1 MASDLVRVAISIQV
15 CHIQYFSL
23 SLYVFQR
30 IIRLLYF
37 AIILSIVTIVCW
49 LASLIKKNERKK
61 IDRQNLIR
69 SLGPDVEAA
78 FKEIGSYY
86 NYGHYITESERI
98 ALKKK
103 YDDLDLMVGML
114 LRKKEII
121 NSEHYELFSRF
132 HTAMTDTVNHKRVNN
147 EHFIE
152 NQLSCCSHYFDTVL
166 AHPLDAQQREAI
178 VSLEDNVLVI
188 SSAGSGKTM
197 TTVGKVRYLIDVQ
210 HVPAD
215 KILLITFTRKAAESL
230 SERLGE
236 KKLKCRTFHKL
247 ALDIIGEATGEK
259 PTITPPDFSV
269 QVYHKLSQENPAF
282 RAAIADYI
290 IRSRYTMRDQF
301 EYDSRQ
307 DYMQD
312 RQRYGIQAFF
322 KDMDG
327 KPVFCKSDEESKI
340 CDFLGSRGIKFRY
353 EEKYEVN
360 TVDAEY
366 RQYCPDFSI
375 YIDGPNGTMK
385 RVYLEHFAINE
396 YGHCPSFF
404 SSEEESNYKQGIIW
418 KRQLHQQ
425 NNTTLLETY
434 SAGFQRGD
442 VFKLLSAQ
450 LSALGAIFNKAT
462 HQSVSR
468 ELLRQ
473 EENILAMLT
482 SFNFLLKS
490 RDRTMEDIRTQVG
503 RGPDA
508 ITINDIISPFVE
520 AYQQIELD
528 NNEVDF
534 TDAIIRATDLCN
546 NGYRP
551 DYDYILV
558 DEFQDISMDRY
569 RFLQALRRKDPLT
582 KLFCVG
588 DDWQSIYR
596 FAGSDMA
603 LFKQFEQYFGY
614 TKKCLME
621 TTYRFGEPAIADSS
635 KFILA
640 NPEQAVKNV
649 HSFCD
654 DAETKL
660 DFLSTDGR
668 DDIVETVKYLAD
680 QIPKDKEI
688 LLLGRY
694 SFDVNILK
702 NTELAVHEGHS
713 GVYVTYGSRKMNF
726 MTVHQSKGLEC
737 DYIILLNC
745 NGGTVGFPSQISD
758 SPVLKYVLSEPDAYA
773 FSEERRVFYV
783 GITRAKKHTWVL
795 YDMNNP
801 SPFVKEFVKTL
812 EQKADPGAGIP
823 KAELCPK
830 CHCGRIKVIKK
841 GVAVNGNPFT
851 TFACSNEKYGCDY
864 LETKFVNLNS
874 THRTRRK

>member
-1 MASDLVRVAISIQV
+1 MIAI
-15 CHIQYFSL
+15 
-23 SLYVFQR
+23 
-30 IIRLLYF
+30 
-37 AIILSIVTIVCW
+37 IVTIVFIAI
-49 LASLIKKNERKK
+49 LLSVVIVLRRRAREEKHKKLLDLIER
-61 IDRQNLIR
+61 IR
-69 SLGPDVEAA
+69 PEVEAA
-78 FKEIGSYY
+78 FKEISSFY
-86 NYGHYITESERI
+86 NYGHYITESERMML
-98 ALKKK
+98 ADK
-103 YDDLDLMVGML
+103 YADLELVVRTILRSKDLPV
-114 LRKKEII
+114 
-121 NSEHYELFSRF
+121 NSGNEVFHRF
-132 HTAMTDTVNHKRVNN
+132 ETAMKNTNEHKKTNN
-147 EHFIE
+147 EHFIQNE
-152 NQLSCCSHYFDTVL
+152 LIRCAPYFDTVL
-166 AHPLDAQQREAI
+166 AYPLDAQQREAV

-210 HVPAD
+210 HIPAE

-236 KKLKCRTFHKL
+236 KNLKCRTFHKL
-247 ALDIIGEATGEK
+247 ALDIISEATGEK
-259 PTITPPDFSV
+259 PSITPQDFSV
-269 QVYHKLSQENPAF
+269 QVYHRLSQENPVF
-282 RAAIADYI
+282 KSAIADYI

-301 EYDSRQ
+301 EYSSME
-307 DYMQD
+307 DYMRD
-312 RQRYGIQAFF
+312 RQKHGIQAFF

-327 KPVFCKSDEESKI
+327 RPVFCKSDEESQI
-340 CDFLGSRGIKFRY
+340 CDFLGSRGVKFRY
-353 EEKYEVN
+353 EEKYEIN

-375 YIDGPNGTMK
+375 YIDGPDGQFK
-385 RVYLEHFAINE
+385 RVYLEHFAVNE
-396 YGHCPSFF
+396 AGRCPSFF
-404 SSEEESNYKQGIIW
+404 SPEDEIKYQQGITW

-425 NNTTLLETY
+425 HGTILLETS
-434 SAGFQRGD
+434 SAGFHRGD
-442 VFKLLSAQ
+442 IFQNLSRQLLE
-450 LSALGAIFNKAT
+450 LGAAFTKAT
-462 HQSVSR
+462 QQNVAR
-468 ELLRQ
+468 ELVRQ

-490 RDRTMEDIRTQVG
+490 RDTSMESIRQQVG
-503 RGPDA
+503 HGPDA
-508 ITINDIISPFVE
+508 VTINDIVAPFVE
-520 AYQQIELD
+520 AYRNMENE

-534 TDAIIRATDLCN
+534 TDAIIQATELCN
-546 NGYRP
+546 NGHRP

-569 RFLQALRRKDPLT
+569 RFLQSLRRKDPLT

-603 LFKQFEQYFGY
+603 LFKSFEKFFGF

-649 HSFCD
+649 HSFRE

-660 DFLSTDGR
+660 DFLATEGR
-668 DDIVETVKYLAD
+668 KGVVEAVKYLAD
-680 QIPKDKEI
+680 HIPSDKEI

-694 SFDVNILK
+694 GFDVNVFK
-702 NTELAVHEGHS
+702 NTDLPVHEGKD
-713 GVYVTYGSRKMNF
+713 GVYVTYGRRRMDF

-745 NGGTVGFPSQISD
+745 NGGTIGFPSQISD

-773 FSEERRVFYV
+773 FSEERRIFYV

-795 YDMNNP
+795 YDINNP
-801 SPFVKEFVKTL
+801 SLFVKEFVQTL
-812 EQKADPGAGIP
+812 EGNTRPGNDIP
-823 KAELCPK
+823 ASELCPK
-830 CHCGRIKVIKK
+830 CHCGRIRVVKK
-841 GVAVNGNPFT
+841 GVAVNGNPYT
-851 TFACSNEKYGCDY
+851 TYACSNERFGCDY

-874 THRTRRK
+874 TYRTPRNRSRL

>member
-1 MASDLVRVAISIQV
+1 MP
-15 CHIQYFSL
+15 
-23 SLYVFQR
+23 YVF
-30 IIRLLYF
+30 
-37 AIILSIVTIVCW
+37 IILLFFAVITWALFW
-49 LASLIKKNERKK
+49 LYNKRRERNRKK
-61 IDRQNLIR
+61 IIGYLASIAPDIEDALADIC
-69 SLGPDVEAA
+69 SL
-78 FKEIGSYY
+78 FSYS
-86 NYGHYITESERI
+86 HYITESERLSIEEKYFDLFKKVAVIIKSSVVDEFPHKESIQRFYKAMSDTI
-98 ALKKK
+98 AHKKTNNK
-103 YDDLDLMVGML
+103 HFID
-114 LRKKEII
+114 
-121 NSEHYELFSRF
+121 NQ
-132 HTAMTDTVNHKRVNN
+132 TVNNA
-147 EHFIE
+147 
-152 NQLSCCSHYFDTVL
+152 HYFDTIL
-166 AHPLDAQQREAI
+166 AYPLDQQQREAI

-188 SSAGSGKTM
+188 SSAGSGKTL

-210 HVPAD
+210 NVPAE

-269 QVYHKLSQENPAF
+269 QVYHKLSQENPNF
-282 RAAIADYI
+282 RTAIADYI
-290 IRSRYTMRDQF
+290 IRSRYTMRDQY
-301 EYDSRQ
+301 EYTSRQ
-307 DYMQD
+307 EYMQD
-312 RQRYGIQAFF
+312 RQKYGIQAFF
-322 KDMDG
+322 RDMDG
-327 KPVFCKSDEESKI
+327 RPVYCKSDEESQI
-340 CDFLGSRGIKFRY
+340 CDFLGSRGVKFRY

-375 YIDGPNGTMK
+375 YIDGPDGQTK
-385 RVYLEHFAINE
+385 RVYLEHFAVNE
-396 YGHCPSFF
+396 YDRCPSFF
-404 SSEEESNYKQGIIW
+404 SAEDEFKYKQGIQW
-418 KRQLHQQ
+418 KRQLHQE
-425 NNTTLLETY
+425 NGTTLLETS
-434 SAGFQRGD
+434 SAEFHSGLVFQALT
-442 VFKLLSAQ
+442 KQLLD
-450 LSALGAIFNKAT
+450 LGAVFSKAT
-462 HQSVSR
+462 SQSVSR
-468 ELLRQ
+468 ELVRQ

-490 RDRTMEDIRTQVG
+490 RDRTMDDITRQVG
-503 RGPDA
+503 SGPDA
-508 ITINDIISPFVE
+508 ITVNDIIAPFVE
-520 AYQQIELD
+520 AYRQMEQE

-534 TDAIIRATDLCN
+534 TDAIIRATELCN
-546 NGYRP
+546 NGHRP

-569 RFLQALRRKDPLT
+569 RFLQALRRKSPLT

-603 LFKQFEQYFGY
+603 LFKQFDKFFGY

-621 TTYRFGEPAIADSS
+621 TTYRFGEPAIAESS

-649 HSFCD
+649 HSFKL

-660 DFLSTDGR
+660 DFLSTNGR
-668 DDIVETVKYLAD
+668 DGVIETVKYLAD
-680 QIPKDKEI
+680 QIPADKEI

-694 SFDVNILK
+694 GFDVNIFK
-702 NTELAVHEGHS
+702 NTELAVHDTKDRI
-713 GVYVTYGSRKMNF
+713 YVTYGQRQMNF

-745 NGGTVGFPSQISD
+745 NGGTIGFPSQISD

-812 EQKADPGAGIP
+812 EPETKPGACIP
-823 KAELCPK
+823 ATELCPK
-830 CHCGRIKVIKK
+830 CHCGRIKVVKK
-841 GVAVNGNPFT
+841 GVAVNGNPYT

-874 THRTRRK
+874 THRSSKK

>member
-1 MASDLVRVAISIQV
+1 M
-15 CHIQYFSL
+15 
-23 SLYVFQR
+23 LYV
-30 IIRLLYF
+30 L
-37 AIILSIVTIVCW
+37 IIL
-49 LASLIKKNERKK
+49 LILTLFLGVWIPARKK
-61 IDRQNLIR
+61 KREKKHRERLETISKLT
-69 SLGPDVEAA
+69 PDIEAA
-78 FKEIGSYY
+78 LAEVCTFYSYS
-86 NYGHYITESERI
+86 HYITESERA
-98 ALKKK
+98 ALDEKYTALNHDVSAIISCKELEESPKK
-103 YDDLDLMVGML
+103 DSFL
-114 LRKKEII
+114 
-121 NSEHYELFSRF
+121 RF
-132 HTAMTDTVNHKRVNN
+132 HKAMSDTKGHKMANN

-152 NQLSCCSHYFDTVL
+152 NQLKGCAQYFDTVL
-166 AHPLDAQQREAI
+166 AYPLDQQQREAV

-188 SSAGSGKTM
+188 SSAGSGKTI

-210 HVPAD
+210 KVSPE

-247 ALDIIGEATGEK
+247 ALDIIGEATGKK

-282 RAAIADYI
+282 KAAIADYI
-290 IRSRYTMRDQF
+290 IRSRYTMRDQY
-301 EYDSRQ
+301 EYTSMQ
-307 DYMQD
+307 EYMQD
-312 RQRYGIQAFF
+312 RQKHGIQAFF

-327 KPVFCKSDEESKI
+327 RPVFCKSDEESQI

-353 EEKYEVN
+353 EEKYQVN
-360 TVDAEY
+360 TVDAEH
-366 RQYCPDFSI
+366 RQYRPDFSI
-375 YIDGPNGTMK
+375 YIDGLDGQTK
-385 RVYLEHFAINE
+385 RVYLEHFAVNE
-396 YGHCPSFF
+396 YDRCPSFF
-404 SSEEESNYKQGIIW
+404 STEDEFKYKQGIQW

-425 NNTTLLETY
+425 NGTLLLETS
-434 SAGFQRGD
+434 SAGFHRGD
-442 VFKLLSAQ
+442 VFQVLTKQLLD
-450 LSALGAIFNKAT
+450 LGAVFSKAT
-462 HQSVSR
+462 SQSVSR
-468 ELLRQ
+468 ELVRQ

-490 RDRTMEDIRTQVG
+490 RDRTMDDITRQVG

-508 ITINDIISPFVE
+508 ITVNEIIAPFVE
-520 AYQQIELD
+520 AYRQMEQET
-528 NNEVDF
+528 NEVDF
-534 TDAIIRATDLCN
+534 TDAIIRATELCN
-546 NGYRP
+546 NGHRP

-569 RFLQALRRKDPLT
+569 RFLQALRRKSPLT

-603 LFKQFEQYFGY
+603 LFKQFDQFFGY

-621 TTYRFGEPAIADSS
+621 TTYRFGEPAIAESS

-649 HSFCD
+649 HSFKL

-668 DDIVETVKYLAD
+668 DGVVETVKYLAD
-680 QIPKDKEI
+680 QIPADKEI

-694 SFDVNILK
+694 GFDINVFK
-702 NTELAVHEGHS
+702 NTELAVHDS
-713 GVYVTYGSRKMNF
+713 KDRIYVTYGQRQMNF

-745 NGGTVGFPSQISD
+745 NGGTIGFPSQISD

-812 EQKADPGAGIP
+812 EPETKPGAGIP
-823 KAELCPK
+823 ESELCPK
-830 CHCGRIKVIKK
+830 CHCGRIKAIKK
-841 GVAVNGNPFT
+841 GVAVNGNPYT
-851 TFACSNEKYGCDY
+851 TYACSNEKYGCDY
-864 LETKFVNLNS
+864 LETKFVNLNGF
-874 THRTRRK
+874 RKKPSKKQ

>member
-1 MASDLVRVAISIQV
+1 M
-15 CHIQYFSL
+15 
-23 SLYVFQR
+23 LYVL
-30 IIRLLYF
+30 IILLVV
-37 AIILSIVTIVCW
+37 AIILWVMIP
-49 LASLIKKNERKK
+49 
-61 IDRQNLIR
+61 IR
-69 SLGPDVEAA
+69 SKQKAKKHQERLEAIAHLRPDIESA
-78 FKEIGSYY
+78 FAEISSFYSYS
-86 NYGHYITESERI
+86 HYITETERLML
-98 ALKKK
+98 AEK
-103 YDDLDLMVGML
+103 YDELVREVKPL
-114 LRKKEII
+114 LNTKEMEESA
-121 NSEHYELFSRF
+121 NKDAFLRF
-132 HTAMTDTVNHKRVNN
+132 HTAMTDTRAHKKANN
-147 EHFIE
+147 DHFVE
-152 NQLSCCSHYFDTVL
+152 NELSRCSQYFDTVL
-166 AHPLDAQQREAI
+166 NYPLDAQQREAV

-197 TTVGKVRYLIDVQ
+197 TTVGKVRYLVDVQ
-210 HVPAD
+210 HVPAE

-259 PTITPPDFSV
+259 PTITPQDFSV
-269 QVYHKLSQENPAF
+269 QVYHKLSQENPTF

-301 EYDSRQ
+301 EYSSME
-307 DYMQD
+307 DYMMD
-312 RQRYGIQAFF
+312 RQKHGIQAFF

-327 KPVFCKSDEESKI
+327 RPVFCKSDEESQI

-375 YIDGPNGTMK
+375 YIDGPDGTVK
-385 RVYLEHFAINE
+385 RVYLEHFAVNE
-396 YGHCPSFF
+396 AGRCPSFF
-404 SSEEESNYKQGIIW
+404 STEDEIKYLQGMSW
-418 KRQLHQQ
+418 KRNLHQM
-425 NNTTLLETY
+425 NGTKLLETS
-434 SAGFQRGD
+434 SAGFHRGD
-442 VFKLLSAQ
+442 VFQVLGSQ
-450 LSALGAIFNKAT
+450 LQDLGAIFSKAT
-462 HQSVSR
+462 QQNVAR

-473 EENILAMLT
+473 EENILGMLT
-482 SFNFLLKS
+482 AFNFLLKS
-490 RDRTMEDIRTQVG
+490 RNRTMDDIRLSAG
-503 RGPDA
+503 AGPDA
-508 ITINDIISPFVE
+508 ITINDIVEPFVE
-520 AYQQIELD
+520 AYRQMEEE
-528 NNEVDF
+528 NNEIDF
-534 TDAIIRATDLCN
+534 TDAIIRATELCN
-546 NGYRP
+546 NGHRP

-569 RFLQALRRKDPLT
+569 RFLQALRRKEPLT

-603 LFKQFEQYFGY
+603 LFKSFEKFFGY

-621 TTYRFGEPAIADSS
+621 TTYRFGEPAIAESS

-640 NPEQAVKNV
+640 NPEQAQKSV
-649 HSFCD
+649 HSFRD
-654 DAETKL
+654 DAETCL
-660 DFLSTDGR
+660 DFLSTNGR
-668 DDIVETVKYLAD
+668 ESVVETVKYLAD
-680 QIPKDKEI
+680 QIPADKEI

-694 SFDVNILK
+694 GFDINIFK
-702 NTELAVHEGHS
+702 NTDLAVHDGQN
-713 GVYVTYGSRKMNF
+713 GAYVTYGHRKMNF

-745 NGGTVGFPSQISD
+745 NGGTIGFPSQISD

-801 SPFVKEFVKTL
+801 SPFVKEFVTTL
-812 EQKADPGAGIP
+812 ELETKPGAGIP
-823 KAELCPK
+823 ASELCPK

-841 GVAVNGNPFT
+841 GVAVNGNPYT
-851 TFACSNEKYGCDY
+851 TFACTNEKYGCDY

-874 THRTRRK
+874 THRTPRKKIGY

>member
-1 MASDLVRVAISIQV
+1 MA
-15 CHIQYFSL
+15 
-23 SLYVFQR
+23 
-30 IIRLLYF
+30 F
-37 AIILSIVTIVCW
+37 A
-49 LASLIKKNERKK
+49 
-61 IDRQNLIR
+61 
-69 SLGPDVEAA
+69 
-78 FKEIGSYY
+78 EIGSYY
-86 NYGHYITESERI
+86 NFSHFITETERL
-98 ALKKK
+98 ALAEK
-103 YDDLDLMVGML
+103 YDALDREVKSL
-114 LRKKEII
+114 LNSKELEE
-121 NSEHYELFSRF
+121 SAEKESFQRF
-132 HTAMTDTVNHKRVNN
+132 HTAMTDTRAHKKANN

-152 NQLSCCSHYFDTVL
+152 NELSRCSQYFDTVL
-166 AHPLDAQQREAI
+166 AYPLDTQQREAV

-210 HVPAD
+210 HVPAE

-236 KKLKCRTFHKL
+236 KNLKCRTFHKL

-259 PTITPPDFSV
+259 PTITPPEFSV
-269 QVYHKLSQENPAF
+269 QVYHKLSEENPAF
-282 RAAIADYI
+282 KAAIADYI

-301 EYDSRQ
+301 EYSSMQ
-307 DYMQD
+307 DYMMD
-312 RQRYGIQAFF
+312 RQKHGIQAFF

-327 KPVFCKSDEESKI
+327 HPVFCKSDEESQI

-360 TVDAEY
+360 TVDADY

-375 YIDGPNGTMK
+375 YIEKPNGQMK
-385 RVYLEHFAINE
+385 RVYLEHFAVNE
-396 YGHCPSFF
+396 AGRCPSFF
-404 SSEEESNYKQGIIW
+404 SAEDEIKYQQGISW
-418 KRQLHQQ
+418 KRNLHRQ
-425 NNTTLLETY
+425 NGTILLETS
-434 SAGFQRGD
+434 SAGFHMGD
-442 VFKLLSAQ
+442 VFQLLTKQ
-450 LSALGAIFNKAT
+450 LLDLGAVFSKAT
-462 HQSVSR
+462 QQNVAR
-468 ELLRQ
+468 ELVRQ

-482 SFNFLLKS
+482 AFNFLLKS
-490 RDRTMEDIRTQVG
+490 RDTSIENIRHQVG

-508 ITINDIISPFVE
+508 ITVNDIVAPFVE
-520 AYQQIELD
+520 AYHHMEDENKEI
-528 NNEVDF
+528 DF

-546 NGYRP
+546 NGHRP

-569 RFLQALRRKDPLT
+569 RFLKSLRRKEPLT
-582 KLFCVG
+582 KIFCVG

-603 LFKQFEQYFGY
+603 LFKQFEKYFGY

-621 TTYRFGEPAIADSS
+621 TTYRFGEPAIANSS

-649 HSFCD
+649 HSFKH

-668 DDIVETVKYLAD
+668 DGVVETVKYLAD
-680 QIPKDKEI
+680 QIPADKEI

-694 SFDVNILK
+694 GFDVNTFK
-702 NTELAVHEGHS
+702 NTELTVHETKDRI
-713 GVYVTYGSRKMNF
+713 YVSYGRRQMTF

-745 NGGTVGFPSQISD
+745 NGGTIGFPSQISD
-758 SPVLKYVLSEPDAYA
+758 SPVLKYVLSEPDGYA

-812 EQKADPGAGIP
+812 EPETKPSAGIP
-823 KAELCPK
+823 ESELCPK

-841 GVAVNGNPFT
+841 GVAINGNPYT

>member
-1 MASDLVRVAISIQV
+1 M
-15 CHIQYFSL
+15 
-23 SLYVFQR
+23 LYVALILLVIALAIGVIIPVHKKQR
-30 IIRLLYF
+30 
-37 AIILSIVTIVCW
+37 
-49 LASLIKKNERKK
+49 ERKHQEK
-61 IDRQNLIR
+61 LTTIAQLI
-69 SLGPDVEAA
+69 PNVEAA
-78 FKEIGSYY
+78 LTDISSFY

-98 ALKKK
+98 ALDEKYVELYQGVSAIIKCKELEESPQKENIRRFFKALSDSKAHKK
-103 YDDLDLMVGML
+103 
-114 LRKKEII
+114 
-121 NSEHYELFSRF
+121 
-132 HTAMTDTVNHKRVNN
+132 TNN

-152 NQLSCCSHYFDTVL
+152 NQLNGCAQYFDTVL
-166 AHPLDAQQREAI
+166 AYPLDLQQREAV

-197 TTVGKVRYLIDVQ
+197 TTVGKVRYLIDIQKVD
-210 HVPAD
+210 PE

-259 PTITPPDFSV
+259 PSITPPDFSV
-269 QVYHKLSQENPAF
+269 QVYHKLSQENPDF
-282 RAAIADYI
+282 KAAIADYI
-290 IRSRYTMRDQF
+290 IRSRYTMRDQY
-301 EYDSRQ
+301 EYTTMQ

-312 RQRYGIQAFF
+312 RQKHGIQAFF

-327 KPVFCKSDEESKI
+327 RPVFCKSDEESKI

-353 EEKYEVN
+353 EEKYEIN

-366 RQYCPDFSI
+366 RQYSPDFSI
-375 YIDGPNGTMK
+375 YIDGPDGQVK
-385 RVYLEHFAINE
+385 RVYLEHFAVNE
-396 YGHCPSFF
+396 YDRCPSFF
-404 SSEEESNYKQGIIW
+404 SAEDELKYKQGILW

-425 NNTTLLETY
+425 HGTTLLETS
-434 SAGFQRGD
+434 SAGFHKGD
-442 VFKLLSAQ
+442 VFQVLSKQLLS
-450 LSALGAIFNKAT
+450 LGAVFSKAT

-468 ELLRQ
+468 ELVRQ

-490 RDRTMEDIRTQVG
+490 RDRSMEDIAKQVG
-503 RGPDA
+503 NGPDA
-508 ITINDIISPFVE
+508 VTVHDIIAPFVA
-520 AYQQIELD
+520 AYQQMEQD

-534 TDAIIRATDLCN
+534 TDAIIRATELCN
-546 NGYRP
+546 SGHRP

-569 RFLQALRRKDPLT
+569 RFLQALRRKSPLT

-603 LFKQFEQYFGY
+603 LFKQFEKFFGY

-621 TTYRFGEPAIADSS
+621 TTYRFGEPAIAESS

-649 HSFCD
+649 HSFKL

-668 DDIVETVKYLAD
+668 DGVVETVKYLAD
-680 QIPKDKEI
+680 QIPSDKEI

-694 SFDVNILK
+694 GFDVNIFK
-702 NTELAVHEGHS
+702 GTELSVHDTKDRI
-713 GVYVTYGSRKMNF
+713 YVTYGSRQMNF

-745 NGGTVGFPSQISD
+745 NGGTIGFPSQISD

-773 FSEERRVFYV
+773 LKSAAFS
-783 GITRAKKHTWVL
+783 
-795 YDMNNP
+795 M
-801 SPFVKEFVKTL
+801 
-812 EQKADPGAGIP
+812 
-823 KAELCPK
+823 
-830 CHCGRIKVIKK
+830 
-841 GVAVNGNPFT
+841 
-851 TFACSNEKYGCDY
+851 
-864 LETKFVNLNS
+864 
-874 THRTRRK
+874 

>member
-1 MASDLVRVAISIQV
+1 M
-15 CHIQYFSL
+15 
-23 SLYVFQR
+23 LYV
-30 IIRLLYF
+30 L
-37 AIILSIVTIVCW
+37 IILLVAAVILWVMFFVFSKKKPKQSQEGTDVNKGAKQDILSKLTSKRSQKRLETISR
-49 LASLIKKNERKK
+49 LK
-61 IDRQNLIR
+61 
-69 SLGPDVEAA
+69 PDVEAA

-86 NYGHYITESERI
+86 VYSHYITDTERLML
-98 ALKKK
+98 AEK
-103 YDDLDLMVGML
+103 YDSLDLEVKTIIGT
-114 LRKKEII
+114 KELAE
-121 NSEHYELFSRF
+121 SPEKELFQRF
-132 HTAMTDTVNHKRVNN
+132 HDAMSGTKAHKKANN
-147 EHFIE
+147 EHFVE
-152 NQLSCCSHYFDTVL
+152 KELSRCAQYFDTVL
-166 AHPLDAQQREAI
+166 AYPLDTQQREAI

-210 HVPAD
+210 HVPAE

-259 PTITPPDFSV
+259 PTITPQDFSV

-282 RAAIADYI
+282 KSAIADYI

-301 EYDSRQ
+301 EYSSME
-307 DYMQD
+307 DYMRD
-312 RQRYGIQAFF
+312 RQKHGIQAFF

-327 KPVFCKSDEESKI
+327 RPVFCKSDEESQI
-340 CDFLGSRGIKFRY
+340 CDFLGTRGVKFRY

-360 TVDAEY
+360 TVDADY

-375 YIDGPNGTMK
+375 YIDQPDGSQK
-385 RVYLEHFAINE
+385 RVYLEHFAVNE
-396 YGHCPSFF
+396 NGRCPSFF
-404 SSEEESNYKQGIIW
+404 SYEDEFKYKQGITW
-418 KRQLHQQ
+418 KRELHQLHG
-425 NNTTLLETY
+425 TILLETS
-434 SAGFQRGD
+434 SAGFHRGD
-442 VFKLLSAQ
+442 VFQNLTKQLLD
-450 LSALGAIFNKAT
+450 LGVVFTKAT
-462 HQSVSR
+462 HQNVAR
-468 ELLRQ
+468 ELVRQ

-490 RDRTMEDIRTQVG
+490 RDKSMEAIRRQVG

-508 ITINDIISPFVE
+508 VTINDIVAPFVE
-520 AYQQIELD
+520 AYKKMEEE

-534 TDAIIRATDLCN
+534 TDAIIRATELCN
-546 NGYRP
+546 NGHRP

-569 RFLQALRRKDPLT
+569 RFLQSLRRKNPLT

-603 LFKQFEQYFGY
+603 LFKQFEKYFGY

-621 TTYRFGEPAIADSS
+621 TTYRFGEPAIAQSS

-640 NPEQAVKNV
+640 NPDQAVKNV
-649 HSFCD
+649 HSFRD

-660 DFLSTDGR
+660 DFLSTDGQK
-668 DDIVETVKYLAD
+668 DVVDTVKLLAD
-680 QIPKDKEI
+680 QIPEDKEI

-694 SFDVNILK
+694 SFDVGIFK
-702 NTELAVHEGHS
+702 NTELQVHEGRD
-713 GVYVTYGSRKMNF
+713 GVYVTYGRRRMNF

-745 NGGTVGFPSQISD
+745 NGGTIGFPSQISD

-783 GITRAKKHTWVL
+783 GITRAKKQTWVL
-795 YDMNNP
+795 YDMKNP

-812 EQKADPGAGIP
+812 EPTTKAGADIP
-823 KAELCPK
+823 ASLLCPK
-830 CHCGRIKVIKK
+830 CHCGRVVTVKT
-841 GVAVNGNPFT
+841 GVAVNGNPYT
-851 TFACSNEKYGCDY
+851 TYACSNEKYGCDY

-874 THRTRRK
+874 THRAPRKKIGYK